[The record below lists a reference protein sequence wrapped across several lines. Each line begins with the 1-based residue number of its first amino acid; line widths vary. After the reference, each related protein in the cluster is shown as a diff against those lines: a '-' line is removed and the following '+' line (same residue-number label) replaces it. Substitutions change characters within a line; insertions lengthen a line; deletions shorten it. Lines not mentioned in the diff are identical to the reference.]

1 VLNKVVIVDDEVDPF
16 VSEFSFPAKLPIIFA
31 GKVEP
36 FIEAEIGLLE
46 EEIGLFEE
54 EVVLFEEEVV
64 LFEEEVVL
72 FEEEVVFFEEEVV
85 LFEEEVVFFELPET
99 PVPSELKGRF
109 FQFKKDPIEPN
120 MSRLKTILKNCTK
133 IIINNNIHTQFSRS
147 DTKNGFVSYVMG
159 ILNK

>member
-36 FIEAEIGLLE
+36 FIDAEIGLL
-46 EEIGLFEE
+46 
-54 EVVLFEEEVV
+54 
-64 LFEEEVVL
+64 EEEVVL

-85 LFEEEVVFFELPET
+85 LFEEEVVFFEEEVVFFELPET

>member
-1 VLNKVVIVDDEVDPF
+1 MLNKVVIVDDEVDPF

-36 FIEAEIGLLE
+36 FIDAEIGLL
-46 EEIGLFEE
+46 
-54 EVVLFEEEVV
+54 
-64 LFEEEVVL
+64 EEEVVL
-72 FEEEVVFFEEEVV
+72 FEEEVVF
-85 LFEEEVVFFELPET
+85 FEEEVVFFELPET